1 VIGGS
6 QGEDRG
12 SDAALPVDNKFRSE
26 VNDYHSDDHSFDL
39 DAKKTVIEPG
49 HGRRPHHHKAREE
62 VIQSNDGLSEGS
74 TYVKPQ
80 VHAESNNE
88 NSYYEDD
95 HSVELAKDVV
105 EVVPPHGHPKHH
117 HARGEHED
125 IDVIGGPG
133 GIDTGNS
140 FALPI
145 TSKFSS
151 TVNDAYVDDHSRD
164 IDIDTTIV
172 KPKSHPPSHFKARGE
187 HEHVD
192 VIGGAEGIDTGNTF
206 DMPITSKFSSEVND
220 AYIDD
225 HSRDIDRD
233 TTIVNPKHHGPG
245 HFKARTDHEDV
256 DLIGGPE
263 GVDVGNTFDL
273 PITSKF
279 SSTVNDAYVDDHSRD
294 IAVDK
299 TVVSPHH
306 HKARG
311 EHEHVDVIGGPGGVD
326 TGNTVSIPITSKFSS
341 TVNDYYQDDHSRDI
355 DVDKTVVKPHHHKA
369 RGSHEHV
376 NVIGGPG
383 GVDTGNTF
391 DMPITS
397 KFSSVVN
404 DAYVDDHSFDL
415 DKDTTIVRPH
425 HRREGVDVIG
435 GPGGVDTG
443 NTFDLPITSKFSS
456 EVNDYYQDDHSR
468 DIDLDKTVVKPHHH
482 KARGG
487 QEHVDVIGGP
497 SGIDTGN
504 TFDMP
509 ITSKFSSEVNDYY
522 KDDHSWDLD
531 YDKTIVRPHH
541 KRQDGDHGE
550 HGEHVDV
557 IGGPGGVDT
566 GNTFDLPI
574 TSKFSSEVNDYYQDD
589 HSWDV
594 DVNKKIVHKRQHG
607 DDVDL
612 IGGPEG
618 VDIGNTFSL
627 PITSKFSS
635 EVNDYYQDDHSWDV
649 DVGKKIVNDYY
660 QDDHSWDVDVGK
672 KIVHKRQ
679 HGDDV
684 DLIGGP
690 EGVDIGNTF
699 SLPITSKFSSE
710 VNDYYQ
716 DDHSWDVDVGKKIV
730 HKRQHGDD
738 VDLIGGPE
746 GVDIGNTFSLPITSK
761 FSSEVN
767 DYYQDDHSRD
777 IDTDT
782 TIVQP
787 HHHKARGHGEQVDVI
802 GGAEGVDIGN
812 SVDIPISNSF
822 KSKVNEQSYDDHS
835 VDIDISKHHA
845 RRGEDFS
852 ILGGPSGVDVG
863 NSVVLPFTNTVD
875 VESNSYHKDD
885 HSVHEQVT
893 TTIDPA
899 PAPAPAPEP
908 AHEETKPEEPKAE
921 PHVDEPPKQPEPKAS
936 TSCEPTV
943 QEVVRTVTHTLPT
956 ETTVAPKVDAVAT
969 EAPAPTHS
977 ALAPSEPTKSAA
989 QSNPTHE
996 AAAPTNPFTPNLDE
1010 AHHVPGSEP
1019 SATSVVQSAIT
1030 TAAPARTEP
1039 VVMDKVAS
1047 SITIQQDSTFHVIPV
1062 YVPQSSA
1069 TTPSSFAVS
1078 TAVTS
1083 VVGPHSTGVDAYEP
1097 TLRYNLPPAAP
1108 SASPTGVLF
1117 TGAGAPQAAPYAGVF
1132 SVFSGLV
1139 ALLALIL

>member
-62 VIQSNDGLSEGS
+62 VIQSNDGVSEGS

-88 NSYYEDD
+88 NSYHEDD
-95 HSVELAKDVV
+95 HSVELEKEVV
-105 EVVPPHGHPKHH
+105 EVVPPHGRPKHH
-117 HARGEHED
+117 HARGQHED
-125 IDVIGGPG
+125 VDVIGGPG
-133 GIDTGNS
+133 GVDTGNS

-164 IDIDTTIV
+164 IDVDTTIV
-172 KPKSHPPSHFKARGE
+172 KPKSHPPNHFKARGG
-187 HEHVD
+187 HEDVD
-192 VIGGAEGIDTGNTF
+192 LIGGAEGIDTGNSF
-206 DMPITSKFSSEVND
+206 DMPITSKFSSVVND

-233 TTIVNPKHHGPG
+233 TTIVNPKHHGPA
-245 HFKARTDHEDV
+245 HFKARGYHEDV

-279 SSTVNDAYVDDHSRD
+279 SSTLNDAYVDDHSRD
-294 IAVDK
+294 IDVDK
-299 TVVSPHH
+299 TIVKPHH

-311 EHEHVDVIGGPGGVD
+311 GHEHVDVIGGPGGVD

-341 TVNDYYQDDHSRDI
+341 EVNDYYQDDHSRDI

-369 RGSHEHV
+369 RGGHEHV
-376 NVIGGPG
+376 DVIGGPG

-391 DMPITS
+391 DLPITS

-425 HRREGVDVIG
+425 HRREHVDVIG

-468 DIDLDKTVVKPHHH
+468 DIDVDKTVVKPHHH

-487 QEHVDVIGGP
+487 HEHVDVIGGP
-497 SGIDTGN
+497 SGVDTGN

-541 KRQDGDHGE
+541 KRQ
-550 HGEHVDV
+550 HGEHVD
-557 IGGPGGVDT
+557 
-566 GNTFDLPI
+566 
-574 TSKFSSEVNDYYQDD
+574 
-589 HSWDV
+589 
-594 DVNKKIVHKRQHG
+594 
-607 DDVDL
+607 L
-612 IGGPEG
+612 IGGAEG

-635 EVNDYYQDDHSWDV
+635 EVNDYYKDDHSWNV
-649 DVGKKIVNDYY
+649 DLD
-660 QDDHSWDVDVGK
+660 K

-684 DLIGGP
+684 ELIGGP
-690 EGVDIGNTF
+690 EGVD
-699 SLPITSKFSSE
+699 
-710 VNDYYQ
+710 V
-716 DDHSWDVDVGKKIV
+716 
-730 HKRQHGDD
+730 
-738 VDLIGGPE
+738 
-746 GVDIGNTFSLPITSK
+746 GNTFSLPITSK

-777 IDTDT
+777 IDFDT
-782 TIVQP
+782 TIVHP
-787 HHHKARGHGEQVDVI
+787 HHHKARGHGEHVDVI

-812 SVDIPISNSF
+812 SVDIPISNFF
-822 KSKVNEQSYDDHS
+822 KSEVNEQVYDDHS
-835 VDIDISKHHA
+835 VDVDISKHHA
-845 RRGEDFS
+845 RRGQDFS

-863 NSVVLPFTNTVD
+863 NSVVMPFTNTVD

-885 HSVHEQVT
+885 HSVHAQVT
-893 TTIDPA
+893 TTIPKHDT
-899 PAPAPAPEP
+899 PAPAPEP
-908 AHEETKPEEPKAE
+908 QHEEPKPEEPKAE
-921 PHVDEPPKQPEPKAS
+921 PHANEPPKQPEPKS
-936 TSCEPTV
+936 SSCEPTV
-943 QEVVRTVTHTLPT
+943 QEIVRTLTHTLPT
-956 ETTVAPKVDAVAT
+956 EPTVAPKVDAVAT
-969 EAPAPTHS
+969 EASAPTHS
-977 ALAPSEPTKSAA
+977 APAPSEPTKPAA

-996 AAAPTNPFTPNLDE
+996 AAAPTSPFTPNLDE

-1019 SATSVVQSAIT
+1019 SATDVVQSAMT

-1062 YVPQSSA
+1062 YVPVSSA
-1069 TTPSSFAVS
+1069 TTPSSHAVP

-1083 VVGPHSTGVDAYEP
+1083 VAGAHSTGVDAYQP

-1108 SASPTGVLF
+1108 SASSTGLLF

-1132 SVFSGLV
+1132 SVLSGLV